1 METIK
6 NAEQLLGI
14 RKNMQ
19 LCILQNPNY
28 FGTITDIGLNKI
40 YKPVYKIEQ
49 KNYYEELGRVSYNPV
64 TEKLNAAVILKHASG
79 YLGIPCQGGSK
90 EYVRFYVDYAN
101 NGKWVDEGAVSVGV
115 YDRKSEEDLFYDVE
129 LKINPKIKHCLD
141 KPVVLPRVK
150 VILSWNMLPPANHP
164 NWNVIWGD
172 VKEAAIELTP
182 RKDWYCSFN
191 HLLHPSLTDKLQ
203 MEN

>member
-1 METIK
+1 MKTTE
-6 NAEQLLGI
+6 NEQQLLSI

-28 FGTITDIGLNKI
+28 FGTIADTGLNKI

-49 KNYYEELGRVSYNPV
+49 QNYYEALGGVSYNAV
-64 TEKLNAAVILKHASG
+64 TEKLNASVIVKHASG
-79 YLGIPCQGGSK
+79 YLGVPCQGGSK

-115 YDRKSEEDLFYDVE
+115 YDRNFEEDLFYDVE
-129 LKINPKIKHCLD
+129 LKINPRIKHCLD
-141 KPVVLPRVK
+141 KPAALPKVK

-172 VKEAAIELTP
+172 VKEATIQIAP
-182 RKDWYCSFN
+182 RKDLFCSFA
-191 HLLHPSLTDKLQ
+191 HLLSAASIDKMQLS
-203 MEN
+203 N